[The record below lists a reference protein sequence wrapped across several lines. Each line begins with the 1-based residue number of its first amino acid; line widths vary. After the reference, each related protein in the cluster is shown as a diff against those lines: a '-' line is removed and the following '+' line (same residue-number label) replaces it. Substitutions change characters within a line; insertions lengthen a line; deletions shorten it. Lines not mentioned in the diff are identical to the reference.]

1 MVWWEVLQPC
11 DPDITIQLMRHAL
24 NGRPEE
30 VDLDIVC
37 ELVAQLVAD
46 LQGWTPPP

>member
-1 MVWWEVLQPC
+1 M
-11 DPDITIQLMRHAL
+11 IQLLRHTL

-30 VDLDIVC
+30 VNL
-37 ELVAQLVAD
+37 ELVAQLVTD